1 MASAH
6 LHCRSS
12 CARPDRARFGWLAS
26 GILLVQASVLLLPL
40 FASPAA
46 AACSTSGTMVTCASG
61 SNTNNV
67 SSSVDDVTVNVQSS
81 AILSVPPL
89 LGGSSLTLNGN
100 GITLNNQ
107 GSIDPTINGGFS
119 LPADGAVI
127 GNSAANT
134 ININNETGGVING
147 LINIASLNGFAG
159 QALVVQNG
167 SGGVATIQNAGSIGM
182 SIFGVGSNTTAD
194 APAVVA
200 YGGGQ
205 VKFTNTGTITGRIG
219 FEAPG
224 TAGVGN
230 TFLNAGTINGSV
242 YLGNS
247 AAGNTFTAV
256 SGSSV
261 NNAGVATA
269 STMNTGAA
277 TVNFAAAGIVDAGTG
292 TNNTLVLQNSATGP
306 GSGTGGAVTTISAS
320 NYLDFQK
327 LVVNSGTWNLQ
338 GNVVSGSA
346 TLNDGLVNFNSS
358 GAFGSGAIQVSGGA
372 IAASSA
378 GLSVAN
384 AVSLNAGNLT
394 LQGNNN
400 LTLTGV
406 ISGAGGLIKDGASTL
421 TLNGANLFTGGL
433 TVNAGTVALGAGGS
447 LAATGAVN
455 LAGLGA
461 GFDISAA
468 GNQAIGS
475 LSGVAGSTMA
485 LGGNTL
491 TLGGV
496 GNSVFGGSIT
506 GGGGLI
512 KNGAGTQTL
521 NGASTF
527 SGGVTLNAG
536 GLLLGNNSALGTG
549 ALTVGGNTTLDGS
562 AAVTLAND
570 IVLNGGLTLLG
581 AQAVTL
587 GGAITGVGSLTKDG
601 AAILT
606 LTGTNFFTGGLFINA
621 GTVAMGAGGSLSSFA
636 VVSIA
641 SGGGFD
647 ISTGG
652 NQTIGSVIGGA
663 GSTVALGA
671 NTLTLNA
678 GNNSAFGGSI
688 GGTGSLVQ
696 DGIGTLTLTGA
707 NGFTGGLVINA
718 GSVTLGAGGSLAAT
732 GAVNLAGAGT
742 GFDISAAGN
751 QTIGS
756 LFGVAGAT
764 VTLGGNTLTLGGV
777 GNASFG
783 GAISGTGSLAKDGS
797 GTQILTGAII
807 YNGSTT
813 VNGGTLEIGNGG
825 SIAQSA
831 SLTNSA
837 NFTVDSGGFATFGS
851 VTNNVG
857 GTITNNG
864 TITDDLNNAG
874 TVTNNGTY
882 VANVASNTGTI
893 INNSIWTGTII
904 TSGTFTNTTGATVS
918 GLVTNSG
925 TGSNA
930 GTLSGGLTNTAGTF
944 NNTGTIGGTTTVSGG
959 TLFGTGSTGTL
970 NITNG
975 GAFAPGNGT
984 PGTFA
989 TVNGSLALTSGAFY
1003 VVGLNPTTASFANVS
1018 GTATLGG
1025 ASVLALFSS
1034 GSYVVKQY
1042 TILNATGGVSG
1053 TFNTLANTNLPA
1065 GFASTLS
1072 YDATHAYL
1080 NLALNL
1086 TPSGPS
1092 APANGSNGNQRN
1104 VAATIV
1110 NFFNANGFIPIAFGM
1125 LTPAGLRQ
1133 VSGELATGSQQ
1144 TTFNAMTQFM
1154 GVMSDPFIAGRG
1166 DDPSAGGG
1174 ATGYADDASAYAAR
1188 RKPNDAL
1195 AAIYTKA
1202 PPVAPFEARWSTWAA
1217 GFGGSQNT
1225 DGNAVA
1231 GSNNTTSSVYGT
1243 AVGADYRFS
1252 PFTIAGF
1259 ALAGGGT
1266 AFSVNG
1272 SGSGHSDLFQAGAF
1286 VRHDVGPLY
1295 ISAALAYGWQDI
1307 TTNRTVTVAGADQL
1321 HAEFNA
1327 NAFSGRVESGYR
1339 FVTPFAGGLGITPY
1353 AAGQFTTFDLPS
1365 YAESALSGAGTFAL
1379 AYNARSVTD
1388 TRSEL
1393 GIRTDKSFV
1402 VQGGILTLRSRFAW
1416 AHDYDPDRSIAA
1428 TFQSLPGASFF
1439 VNGAA
1444 QASDSALTT
1453 ASAEMKW
1460 SSGWSVSGTFEGEF
1474 SSVTNSYAGK
1484 GVVRY
1489 VW

>member
-1 MASAH
+1 MLFPRVNCPNSDRIGLQKFDQHRAVSI
-6 LHCRSS
+6 
-12 CARPDRARFGWLAS
+12 PDRSRFYRGTYLATAS
-26 GILLVQASVLLLPL
+26 LVTLTLAATLVVSAGPAL
-40 FASPAA
+40 AA
-46 AACSTSGTMVTCASG
+46 AGDGGGNPGSGGSDSATVAGGNGGVGAALGQGGGGGGAGTTGGTGGDGGGAGAGTSGTAGNPGNNAAGG
-61 SNTNNV
+61 SN
-67 SSSVDDVTVNVQSS
+67 
-81 AILSVPPL
+81 AGGGGGG
-89 LGGSSLTLNGN
+89 GGSHGSTGATLPVATSTATVGGRGGN
-100 GITLNNQ
+100 GDGT
-107 GSIDPTINGGFS
+107 GNGGGGG
-119 LPADGAVI
+119 AGGYGAVVT
-127 GNSAANT
+127 GSGVLGTLGVAV
-134 ININNETGGVING
+134 TGGNG
-147 LINIASLNGFAG
+147 GAGGAGAIGGNGGTGGIGLDLTNAAG
-159 QALVVQNG
+159 ATFTVDAAVAGGARGAGGAAGGVAG
-167 SGGVATIQNAGSIGM
+167 SGGTGIVGQNL
-182 SIFGVGSNTTAD
+182 V
-194 APAVVA
+194 
-200 YGGGQ
+200 
-205 VKFTNTGTITGRIG
+205 ITMG
-219 FEAPG
+219 A
-224 TAGVGN
+224 
-230 TFLNAGTINGSV
+230 AGTV
-242 YLGNS
+242 
-247 AAGNTFTAV
+247 AG
-256 SGSSV
+256 
-261 NNAGVATA
+261 
-269 STMNTGAA
+269 
-277 TVNFAAAGIVDAGTG
+277 
-292 TNNTLVLQNSATGP
+292 
-306 GSGTGGAVTTISAS
+306 GSGANAITFTGGA
-320 NYLDFQK
+320 N
-327 LVVNSGTWNLQ
+327 
-338 GNVVSGSA
+338 
-346 TLNDGLVNFNSS
+346 
-358 GAFGSGAIQVSGGA
+358 
-372 IAASSA
+372 
-378 GLSVAN
+378 
-384 AVSLNAGNLT
+384 
-394 LQGNNN
+394 
-400 LTLTGV
+400 
-406 ISGAGGLIKDGASTL
+406 TL
-421 TLNGANLFTGGL
+421 TLNGGTLSGNIGDNGGGSINFNQSTGAALTNVITGNGSVIDSGTGTLTLSGGNTFTGGL

-455 LAGLGA
+455 LAGAGA

-468 GNQAIGS
+468 GSQTIGL
-475 LSGVAGSTMA
+475 LSGVAGTTVA

-491 TLGGV
+491 ILGGA
-496 GNSVFGGSIT
+496 GNSSFGGTIT

-512 KNGAGTQTL
+512 KDGAGTQTL

-536 GLLLGNNSALGTG
+536 GLLVGNNAALGTG
-549 ALTVGGNTTLDGS
+549 ALSVGGATTLDGS
-562 AAVTLAND
+562 AAVTLANN
-570 IVLNGGLTLLG
+570 IVLNGGLTVLG

-587 GGAITGVGSLTKDG
+587 GGGITGIGSLTKDG
-601 AAILT
+601 AATLT
-606 LTGTNFFTGGLFINA
+606 LTGSSFFTGGLFINA
-621 GTVAMGAGGSLSSFA
+621 GTLALGAGGSLSTVA
-636 VVSIA
+636 VVNIA
-641 SGGGFD
+641 SLASFD
-647 ISTGG
+647 ISAGG
-652 NQTIGSVIGGA
+652 NQTIGTLVGGA
-663 GSTVALGA
+663 GATVALGA
-671 NTLTLNA
+671 NALTLNDA
-678 GNNSAFGGSI
+678 GFFGGSI
-688 GGTGSLVQ
+688 GGTGSLIL
-696 DGIGTLTLTGA
+696 DAAGTLTLTGA
-707 NGFTGGLVINA
+707 NGFTGGLVIDA
-718 GSVTLGAGGSLAAT
+718 GSVALGAGGSLAAT
-732 GAVNLAGAGT
+732 GAVNLAALGV

-756 LFGVAGAT
+756 LVGVAGTT
-764 VTLGGNTLTLGGV
+764 VTLGANTLTLGGV

-783 GAISGTGSLAKDGS
+783 GAISGTGGLAKNGS
-797 GTQILTGAII
+797 GTQILTGSNS

-813 VNGGTLEIGNGG
+813 VNGGTLEIGSGG
-825 SIAQSA
+825 SITQSA
-831 SLTNSA
+831 SLTNAA
-837 NFTVDSGGFATFGS
+837 NFTVDSGGSATFGA
-851 VTNNVG
+851 VTNNAG

-864 TITDDLNNAG
+864 TVTDDLNNAG

-893 INNSIWTGTII
+893 TNNSIWTGTII
-904 TSGTFTNTTGATVS
+904 TSGTFANTAGATVS

-944 NNTGTIGGTTTVSGG
+944 NNTGVIAGTTTVSGG

-970 NITNG
+970 NITSG

-1003 VVGLNPTTASFANVS
+1003 VVGLNPTTASFAKVS

-1053 TFNTLANTNLPA
+1053 TFNALANTNLPA

-1092 APANGSNGNQRN
+1092 APANGGGNGNQRN
-1104 VAATIV
+1104 VAANVV

-1125 LTPAGLRQ
+1125 LTPTGLTQ
-1133 VSGELATGSQQ
+1133 ASGELATGSQQ
-1144 TTFNAMTQFM
+1144 TTFNAMSQFM
-1154 GVMSDPFIAGRG
+1154 GVMTDPFIAGRG
-1166 DDPSAGGG
+1166 DDPSAGGN
-1174 ATGYADDASAYAAR
+1174 ATGYADEASAYAAR

-1202 PPVAPFEARWSTWAA
+1202 PPVIPFEQRWSTWTA

-1225 DGNAVA
+1225 DGNAVV

-1286 VRHDVGPLY
+1286 IRHDVGPLY

-1307 TTNRTVTVAGADQL
+1307 TTNRTVTVAGADSL

-1339 FVTPFAGGLGITPY
+1339 FVTPYFGGVGITPY

-1402 VQGGILTLRSRFAW
+1402 VQGGIFTLRSRFAW

-1428 TFQSLPGASFF
+1428 TFQSLPGASFV

-1444 QASDSALTT
+1444 QAANSALTT

-1460 SSGWSVSGTFEGEF
+1460 TSGWSVAGTFEGEF

-1489 VW
+1489 AW